1 MVVATDTKA
10 SLLSWTDAGL
20 RTNPF
25 PSRGSE
31 SNYLKEFSQSDI
43 FAIAEKLEPMQVFTG
58 MSGVGKTVHARLLAK
73 HLIKSQRRPTQLIT
87 ASRTI
92 KAMGLMKMICCRFNL
107 DMPQTDVTDFQK
119 IEQIRRSIVR
129 RKEPVSLIIDD
140 AQNLSNESLG
150 ALMRL
155 TLFQQGSI
163 KLQVVLLGLPITHD
177 RSKKISQELQVEQVF
192 SHSAIKPWD
201 AAQTESY
208 IMRRFEASGLQAS
221 KKVCRKICRQ
231 IHQLSG
237 GVPMQINRRS
247 NMMLGQLIQGH
258 KKASPEQLKGSLLWG
273 GALLSAITVGVF
285 CYKATMTG
293 QNIESNWS
301 TEIAMLDGAAM
312 VSADERIIAE
322 LDSIALAVDEE
333 FDLYTIDAKEGVKED
348 TVAEQK
354 ENLVLATEAEEEV
367 LDTWLEGEGYA
378 VQVMATS
385 AESEA
390 LNAADSYDTAHVEHV
405 ARKGQPTYVV
415 LVGEYESIDDAR
427 SEVSRLSTE
436 NEKLQPWVR
445 SYAKIRADIEALNE

>member
-10 SLLSWTDAGL
+10 SLLGWADLGL

-31 SNYLKEFSQSDI
+31 SNYLKEFSQADI
-43 FAIAEKLEPMQVFTG
+43 FSVSENLEPMQIFTG
-58 MSGVGKTVHARLLAK
+58 ISGVGKTVHARLLAK

-92 KAMGLMKMICCRFNL
+92 KSMGLMKMICCRFNL
-107 DMPQTDVTDFQK
+107 EMPATDVSDFQK

-140 AQNLSNESLG
+140 AQNLNNEALA

-155 TLFQQGSI
+155 TLFQQGT
-163 KLQVVLLGLPITHD
+163 KLQVMLIGLPITLD
-177 RSKKISQELQVEQVF
+177 RSKKIAQELQIEQNF
-192 SHSAIKPWD
+192 SHRLIEPWG

-208 IMRRFEASGLQAS
+208 IARRFEASGLQTS
-221 KKVCRKICRQ
+221 KRVCRKVCKQ

-273 GALLSAITVGVF
+273 GALLSAVTVGVF
-285 CYKATMTG
+285 CYKAT
-293 QNIESNWS
+293 
-301 TEIAMLDGAAM
+301 IADPSSETAWTSEVMMLEGAAL
-312 VSADERIIAE
+312 VSSQDDGLAVE
-322 LDSIALAVDEE
+322 LDSMVLQEE
-333 FDLYTIDAKEGVKED
+333 FDLYEIEQESVEFSA
-348 TVAEQK
+348 VASEV
-354 ENLVLATEAEEEV
+354 ETPILELVEEV
-367 LDTWLEGEGYA
+367 AADAPESWLSGDGYA

-390 LNAADSYDTAHVEHV
+390 INSAESYETAHVEYV
-405 ARKGQPTYVV
+405 SRKGTPTYVV
-415 LVGEYESIDDAR
+415 LVGEFESLDAAR
-427 SEVSRLSTE
+427 SEVSKLSTE

-445 SYAKIRADIEALNE
+445 SFANIRDDIAALNE